1 MLISFGVGSWPHLNL
16 MFNFASDIRGQ
27 MCPVN
32 HVKKSYKSR
41 EPNRQ
46 TLFQIWH
53 DGLGENSAA
62 AHHGL

>member
-41 EPNRQ
+41 EPNR
-46 TLFQIWH
+46 
-53 DGLGENSAA
+53 
-62 AHHGL
+62 